1 MNHLAVIHHKGGV
14 GKTTTT
20 VSLAAAAA
28 ELGQRTL
35 VVDLDPQGDST
46 RWLGV
51 VDQASNPLPFHVL
64 EGTAPAVEAVV
75 ATSIAGVS
83 LLPSSNYLA
92 SAARYLATEP
102 GSDFLLRGALASLPA
117 DRFDLVLIDGPP
129 AQGFLSHNALA
140 AATGLVVPVEA
151 RFLGAQALT
160 QVIET
165 AQKTRERLNPALTW
179 AAVVITRFD
188 RRTRHG
194 PEVAERVAG
203 RIAEILPG
211 VPVVRIREDVKLAEA
226 AAARE
231 GILSYAPK
239 SRAAE
244 DYRHLA
250 CALAERLRWPVPA
263 EANAVRRS
271 A

>member
-1 MNHLAVIHHKGGV
+1 MNILAVINHKGGV

-35 VVDLDPQGDST
+35 VLDLDPQGDST

-64 EGTAPAVEAVV
+64 EGTARAEDAVV
-75 ATSIAGVS
+75 PTSIEGVS

-102 GSDFLLRGALASLPA
+102 GSDFLLRGAMSSLAP
-117 DRFDLVLIDGPP
+117 DQFDLVLIDGPP

-140 AATGLVVPVEA
+140 AATALIVPVEA
-151 RFLGAQALT
+151 RFLGAQALA

-165 AQKTRERLNPALTW
+165 SQKTRERLNPALAW
-179 AAVVITRFD
+179 GAIVITRSD

-194 PEVAERVAG
+194 PEVAERVAA

-211 VPVVRIREDVKLAEA
+211 IPVVRVREDVKLAEA

-231 GILSYAPK
+231 GILSFAPK

-244 DYRHLA
+244 DYRGLA
-250 CALAERLRWPVPA
+250 AALAERLRWPVSQ